1 MIFNTNRTTSLGD
14 IDVEVNESY
23 LGAGSLY
30 FMQENAEIEM
40 ELFESAVKSDID
52 ECLIGES
59 ASELEALNENFV
71 KNAANKIK
79 EMMTKFIEWIKAI
92 SKSALA
98 KLAQFIVTD
107 NAKFVRIAEKRIIT
121 MKDTKDFKY
130 TGLVIKDPKK
140 VNMEKITGVTDALK
154 KAWAAA
160 GGDGATVEATKATIA
175 DLKKKLLEDNTAD
188 PNFEKV
194 ENKGFDIVQGHVDFL
209 KKASREQIKEI
220 DKSCKEFMKFAND
233 IIKESA
239 KKEKENKDDAKKEQ
253 LAAMSVSAAGIK
265 EIGQTII
272 NKELALL
279 KKLVKVARAVVT
291 KAMGATPKNEG
302 FEYTE
307 ELIDAMIETANYEL
321 DDMLEEMSEG
331 SDCEECKESDDDD
344 DTDEDID
351 DEE

>member
-1 MIFNTNRTTSLGD
+1 MIFNTNRTASLGD

-71 KNAANKIK
+71 KNAASKIK
-79 EMMTKFIEWIKAI
+79 EIMTKFIEWIKAI

-98 KLAQFIVTD
+98 KLTQFIVRD

-121 MKDTKDFKY
+121 MKNTKDFKY
-130 TGLVIKDPKK
+130 TGLVIKNPGKVDVKK
-140 VNMEKITGVTDALK
+140 LTDALNVLK
-154 KAWAAA
+154 TAWKNV
-160 GGDGATVEATKATIA
+160 GGVNGVTVEATKTAIA
-175 DLKKKLLEDNTAD
+175 GLKKTLLEDNTTD
-188 PNFEKV
+188 VYFEKV
-194 ENKGFDIVQGHVDFL
+194 ENKGFDIIQPHVNFL
-209 KKASREQIKEI
+209 KSASREQIKTI

-253 LAAMSVSAAGIK
+253 LAAMSVSAAGIR

-279 KKLVKVARAVVT
+279 KKQIKVARAVVT
-291 KAMGATPKNEG
+291 KAMGATPKSEG
-302 FEYTE
+302 FEYSE

-331 SDCEECKESDDDD
+331 SDCKESDDVTDD
-344 DTDEDID
+344 DID